1 MLTRPQRDALFMLV
15 YLYIRL
21 GDTARA
27 RTILEGLARACPA
40 EDRTG
45 KYLAGIALLDE
56 QYERALALL
65 APYTSGPMA
74 GTADAPLLL
83 LKAKALWHAGR
94 ESESRSA
101 LDEYFYLVGTHA

>member
-1 MLTRPQRDALFMLV
+1 MLTRAQRDALFMLV
-15 YLYIRL
+15 YLYVRL

-27 RTILEGLARACPA
+27 RTILDALARACPG

-45 KYLAGIALLDE
+45 KYLAGVALLEE

-65 APYTSGPMA
+65 APYTSGPMT

-83 LKAKALWHAGR
+83 LKAKALWHVGR
-94 ESESRSA
+94 ESESRGA
-101 LDEYFYLVGTHA
+101 LDEYLYLVGAQR